1 MKGANVMG
9 ENVIVLCIEDQ
20 GAFVS
25 LLRGLKM
32 NGMLKDIPNTITLTK
47 ENTKFPIRIE
57 IGIDKVID
65 LINNPLVKSK
75 FGKDIDRVLTEQTLK
90 ILG

>member
-1 MKGANVMG
+1 MG
-9 ENVIVLCIEDQ
+9 ENVIALCIEDQ

-32 NGMLKDIPNTITLTK
+32 IGMLKDVPNTITLTK
-47 ENTKFPIRIE
+47 DNAKFPIRIE
-57 IGIDKVID
+57 ISTDKIID

>member
-1 MKGANVMG
+1 MKGANAMG
-9 ENVIVLCIEDQ
+9 ENVIALCIEDQ

-32 NGMLKDIPNTITLTK
+32 IGMLKDVPNTITLTK
-47 ENTKFPIRIE
+47 DNAKFPIRIE
-57 IGIDKVID
+57 ISTDKIID